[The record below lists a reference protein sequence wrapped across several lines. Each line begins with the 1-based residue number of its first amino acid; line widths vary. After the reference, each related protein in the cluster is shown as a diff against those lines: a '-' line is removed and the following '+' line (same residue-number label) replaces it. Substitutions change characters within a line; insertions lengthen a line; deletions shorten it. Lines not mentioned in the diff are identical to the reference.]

1 MNRFNEQRQMQLL
14 DGSYGDN
21 LVLQWSSNQPDNY
34 KNQENCAHVKAN
46 SSLLNDIPCN
56 FNLSAYIHG
65 LCEKLI
71 GNFHTDHILY
81 YSLKS
86 PY

>member
-21 LVLQWSSNQPDNY
+21 LILQWSSGQPDNY

-65 LCEKLI
+65 LCEKK
-71 GNFHTDHILY
+71 Y
-81 YSLKS
+81 V
-86 PY
+86 